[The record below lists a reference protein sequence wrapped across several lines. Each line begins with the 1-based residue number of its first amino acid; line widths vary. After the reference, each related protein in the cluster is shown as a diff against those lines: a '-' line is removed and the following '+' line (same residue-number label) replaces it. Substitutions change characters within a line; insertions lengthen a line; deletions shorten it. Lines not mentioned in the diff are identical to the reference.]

1 MLQLPGRV
9 AWPAGPLP
17 EGASQAGACCV
28 HASDLKHISLCGDLA
43 FHLTKSCVVTQG
55 ASSTSCSSF
64 CFSLYLETSP
74 ETTSHWTLVPPLGM
88 RVQSCSQR
96 QEKGNPRCSEL
107 LLVSVAQV
115 CVIPANL
122 SGKKELLEELPPPP
136 PPFCAG
142 RLFVQIEG
150 CGAG

>member
-1 MLQLPGRV
+1 MLQPPGSV

-17 EGASQAGACCV
+17 AGASQAGACCAHV
-28 HASDLKHISLCGDLA
+28 SDLKHISLCGDLA
-43 FHLTKSCVVTQG
+43 FLLTKSHVVTPLLPALPS
-55 ASSTSCSSF
+55 ASHFTWKP
-64 CFSLYLETSP
+64 P
-74 ETTSHWTLVPPLGM
+74 EAASHQTAVSPLGM

-107 LLVSVAQV
+107 LLVSVAWLLV
-115 CVIPANL
+115 SPANPA
-122 SGKKELLEELPPPP
+122 GKKGPLEEVPP

-150 CGAG
+150 CGAV